1 MADFIAAPVV
11 QLANFSETF
20 TLISKTTPDE
30 DKFNGLISVSLVS
43 SPGESGDGT
52 ISLPSGVT
60 VTDASDASAVK
71 VTISGAYG
79 PNLSTGADQIVVGTF
94 NANQQLVTRSFSDYN
109 EALNSDYDK
118 VTNINF
124 YTWATK
130 TYTYTVQYQLWDPEM
145 PPPAG
150 DFLEPVNVTIEQLVA
165 PNYDGNV
172 AKARALV
179 DNQSGN

>member
-1 MADFIAAPVV
+1 MADFTAAPVV

-20 TLISKTTPDE
+20 TLISKTTPNE

-52 ISLPSGVT
+52 ISLPNGVT
-60 VTDASDASAVK
+60 VTDASDASAIK

-94 NANQQLVTRSFSDYN
+94 NTNQQLITRIFNDYN
-109 EALNSDYDK
+109 EALNSNYDK

-124 YTWATK
+124 YTWSTK

-145 PPPAG
+145 PPPSG
-150 DFLEPVNVTIEQLVA
+150 DFLDPVNVTIEQLVA
-165 PNYDGNV
+165 PNYNNNV
-172 AKARALV
+172 PKARALV
-179 DNQSGN
+179 DKQTGN

>member
-1 MADFIAAPVV
+1 MADFTAAPVV

>member
-1 MADFIAAPVV
+1 MADFTAAPVV
-11 QLANFSETF
+11 QLASFSETF
-20 TLISKTTPDE
+20 TLVSKTTPTE
-30 DKFNGLISVSLVS
+30 DKFNGLIYVFIVS

-79 PNLSTGADQIVVGTF
+79 PNLSTGADQIVVGSF
-94 NANQQLVTRSFSDYN
+94 NDAQQLVTTSFSDYD

-124 YTWATK
+124 YTWSTK
-130 TYTYTVQYQLWDPEM
+130 TYTYTVQYQLWDPEL
-145 PPPAG
+145 PPPSG
-150 DFLEPVNVTIEQLVA
+150 DFLDPVNVTIEQLVA
-165 PNYDGNV
+165 PNFDGNV

>member
-1 MADFIAAPVV
+1 MADFTAAPVV
-11 QLANFSETF
+11 QLATFSETF
-20 TLISKTTPDE
+20 TLAAKTTPSE

-43 SPGESGDGT
+43 SPDESGDGT
-52 ISLPSGVT
+52 ISLPSGIT
-60 VTDASDASAVK
+60 VTDASDGSDIK

-79 PNLSTGADQIVVGTF
+79 PNLSTGVDEIVVGSF
-94 NANQQLVTRSFSDYN
+94 NANQALVTRSYTDYD

-124 YTWATK
+124 YTWSTK

-150 DFLEPVNVTIEQLVA
+150 DFLDPVNVTIEQLVA

>member
-11 QLANFSETF
+11 QLASFSETF
-20 TLISKTTPDE
+20 TLVSKTTPTE

-52 ISLPSGVT
+52 ISLPVGVT
-60 VTDASDASAVK
+60 ITDASDSSSIK

-79 PNLSTGADQIVVGTF
+79 PNLSTGADSIVVGSF
-94 NANQQLVTRSFSDYN
+94 NDAQQLITTSYSDYN
-109 EALNSDYDK
+109 EALNSNYDK

-124 YTWATK
+124 YTWSTK

-145 PPPAG
+145 APPSG
-150 DFLEPVNVTIEQLVA
+150 DFLSPVNVTIEQLVA
-165 PNYDGNV
+165 PNYNNNV
-172 AKARALV
+172 PKARALV
-179 DNQSGN
+179 DKQSGK

>member
-1 MADFIAAPVV
+1 MADFTAAPVV
-11 QLANFSETF
+11 QLASFSETF
-20 TLISKTTPDE
+20 TLAEKTTPDE

-52 ISLPSGVT
+52 ISLPSGIVI
-60 VTDASDASAVK
+60 TDASDSSSIK

-79 PNLSTGADQIVVGTF
+79 ANLSTGADQIVVGNF
-94 NANQQLVTRSFSDYN
+94 NAAQQLVTRSYSDYN

-124 YTWATK
+124 YTWSTK

-150 DFLEPVNVTIEQLVA
+150 DFLDPVNVTIEQLVA